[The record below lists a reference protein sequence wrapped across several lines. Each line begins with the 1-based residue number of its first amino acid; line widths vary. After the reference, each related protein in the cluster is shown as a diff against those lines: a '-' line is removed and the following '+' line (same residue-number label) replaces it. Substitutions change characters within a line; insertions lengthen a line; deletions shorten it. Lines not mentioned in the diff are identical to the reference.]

1 MDDLR
6 AVRPANVDLSEQ
18 IAVWK
23 DARFGRQVRAATVEA
38 LEKLQTQANAAM
50 DFVAEKGD
58 EIDTV
63 RQDVDTVRQNAQ
75 DAVDHANDITDQY
88 KAYADAQLEATR
100 QERTKAE
107 EAKSGADQ
115 AAVLSQS
122 WAVGGTQTRD
132 GENADNAK
140 YWSSV
145 SQSQAET
152 ARSEADRAAQYSA
165 VIAPSFIFDP
175 GEAALYMKSGVGVDF
190 GMTDAILYWRI
201 T

>member
-63 RQDVDTVRQNAQ
+63 RQDVDTVRPQ
-75 DAVDHANDITDQY
+75 
-88 KAYADAQLEATR
+88 
-100 QERTKAE
+100 
-107 EAKSGADQ
+107 
-115 AAVLSQS
+115 
-122 WAVGGTQTRD
+122 
-132 GENADNAK
+132 
-140 YWSSV
+140 
-145 SQSQAET
+145 
-152 ARSEADRAAQYSA
+152 
-165 VIAPSFIFDP
+165 
-175 GEAALYMKSGVGVDF
+175 
-190 GMTDAILYWRI
+190 
-201 T
+201 

>member
-1 MDDLR
+1 MDELR
-6 AVRPANVDLSEQ
+6 AVRPANVDLHEQ
-18 IAVWK
+18 IDAWK
-23 DARFGRQVRAATVEA
+23 NARYGRQVRAANVEA

-58 EIDTV
+58 EIDMV
-63 RQDVDTVRQNAQ
+63 RRDVDTVRQNAQ

-140 YWSSV
+140 YWSGV

>member
-1 MDDLR
+1 MDELR
-6 AVRPANVDLSEQ
+6 AVRPANVDLSEP
-18 IAVWK
+18 IDTWK
-23 DARFGRQVRAATVEA
+23 NARYGRQVRGATVEA
-38 LEKLQTQANAAM
+38 LEKLQAQANAAM

-75 DAVDHANDITDQY
+75 AAVDHANDITDQY

-115 AAVLSQS
+115 AAVLAQS

-140 YWSSV
+140 YWCSI
-145 SQSQAET
+145 SQSLAET

-165 VIAPSFIFDP
+165 AVAPSFIFDP
-175 GEAALYMKSGVGVDF
+175 VEAALYMKSGVGVDF
-190 GMTDAILYWRI
+190 GMADAILYWRI